1 MDPAELDRMLKGV
14 PTLTDA
20 NLLVGYS
27 HKDDAAVYRL
37 PSGELLV
44 QTVDFFTP
52 VVDDP
57 YDYGAIAAAN
67 SLSDVYAMNGRPLFA
82 LNICSF
88 PRKHSMEIWRE
99 VLRGGSE
106 KAIEAGIPIVGG
118 HTVDDPEPKYG
129 LVVTGVVEADRFWR
143 NQGAQRGDALILTK
157 PIGTGLLTTALKNE
171 TIRTE
176 DARDAIEAMK
186 TLNRAAANVLSEFE
200 VHACTDIT
208 GYGLIGHAAEIAEA
222 SAVGM
227 EIQLSAVPLF
237 SKAAELAE
245 TGKFPGGTFANRGY
259 FGPLVDVDS
268 GLSES
273 LVWLLFDA
281 QTSGGLLAS
290 LPARQA
296 NRAVKRLRTAG
307 VKANAIVGHVT
318 DSGRIRITR

>member
-1 MDPAELDRMLKGV
+1 MDPAELDRMLQGL
-14 PTLTDA
+14 PSLPDA
-20 NLLVGYS
+20 NLLVGFS
-27 HKDDAAVYRL
+27 RKDDAAVYRL

-52 VVDDP
+52 VVDEP

-82 LNICSF
+82 LNICCF
-88 PRKHSMEIWRE
+88 PRKHPFEIWRE

-129 LVVTGVVEADRFWR
+129 LVVTGLVEAGRFWWNR
-143 NQGAQRGDALILTK
+143 GAQVGDALILTK

-171 TIRTE
+171 TIRPE
-176 DARDAIEAMK
+176 DIRDAIEAMK
-186 TLNRAAANVLSEFE
+186 TLNRTAAQVLSEFE

-208 GYGLIGHAAEIAEA
+208 GNGLLGHAAEVAEA
-222 SAVGM
+222 SAVGI
-227 EIQLSAVPLF
+227 EIRLSSVPLF
-237 SKAAELAE
+237 SKAAEFAE
-245 TGKFPGGTFANRGY
+245 TGKFPGGTFANRNY
-259 FGPLVDVDS
+259 FGRLVDVDD

-296 NRAVKRLRTAG
+296 DRAVERLRAAG
-307 VKANAIVGHVT
+307 VSSATVVGRTT